1 MLSLLA
7 PRHRRKG
14 GDDTR
19 IMVESTAT
27 ASSHVHM
34 PACKVL
40 QHASREVCWVFLDH
54 RHMGWSSRA
63 GGAEANS
70 LADHTG
76 IANDDKAGR
85 ADVHLVATLVLYKKR
100 KRAISPHQ
108 VVYVRRLV
116 SRIHHRA

>member
-1 MLSLLA
+1 
-7 PRHRRKG
+7 
-14 GDDTR
+14 
-19 IMVESTAT
+19 
-27 ASSHVHM
+27 
-34 PACKVL
+34 
-40 QHASREVCWVFLDH
+40 
-54 RHMGWSSRA
+54 MGWSSRA

-108 VVYVRRLV
+108 VVYYADWSAGSIIEPDEEVI
-116 SRIHHRA
+116 S